1 MARASL
7 TRKTASSSTMSSVR
21 ALASC
26 STVSCIFPLF
36 RHLEYGAWPRHRNF
50 GSAVGPV
57 LERNRRAGAPP
68 ERLGD
73 EDSAAHM
80 RRLADSAGQIRL
92 APPSSQRERAH
103 GSVVVHADRHL
114 PRSPGARPRHPTIIP
129 LQPFTPD
136 EA

>member
-50 GSAVGPV
+50 GAAVGPV
-57 LERNRRAGAPP
+57 LERNRRAGALQ

-73 EDSAAHM
+73 EDSEAHM
-80 RRLADSAGQIRL
+80 RRIAASAGQIRL
-92 APPSSQRERAH
+92 AQPSEQRERDS
-103 GSVVVHADRHL
+103 GSVVDHAARDL
-114 PRSPGARPRHPTIIP
+114 PPESGRAQRR
-129 LQPFTPD
+129 
-136 EA
+136 